1 MSALN
6 VEVMEPLMRTA
17 RSATRGRRRSA
28 QRTLLGP
35 AVLGPAALATAL
47 VATAAVGVIAG
58 RPVAELSTAGQA
70 AIEARAVVAGKAAA
84 PTTAKPPGWRVV
96 ATVGP
101 DNEAVTGA
109 VSAESAAGAWS
120 VWTGTGFTAVERLDG
135 TRWSRVPL
143 PAALTAYARS
153 AVAFGGDS
161 ATDFWLFNSRSATH
175 VLRFAGHRWTLQR
188 IPSWVL
194 QRQPGGG
201 GLSVSAAV
209 FGPGNVWVFGLG
221 AGAYAAHYDGRG
233 WARVR
238 LPAAPDE
245 VSAVS
250 ADDIW
255 ALHGNV
261 AWNWNGE
268 SWTASSIPKAAGDP
282 PERFDNLT
290 ATGPAS
296 AWVWRDVSVR
306 GRPAEVDQL
315 HWNGTAWRRT
325 GAGPPVDLIDSVV
338 PDGSGG
344 LWATGADDNPGGFN
358 LFYHLSGGR
367 WREAS
372 LPGGIRDQQ
381 PESLAWIPGTD
392 SVWGTATGRT
402 GKGSDGAIIKY
413 GP

>member
-1 MSALN
+1 
-6 VEVMEPLMRTA
+6 MEPLMRTA
-17 RSATRGRRRSA
+17 RSATRGRRLSA

-58 RPVAELSTAGQA
+58 RPVAALSTASQA
-70 AIEARAVVAGKAAA
+70 AIEAKAVVPGKAAVA
-84 PTTAKPPGWRVV
+84 PAAKTPGWRVV

-101 DNEAVTGA
+101 DNEAVTGT
-109 VSAESAAGAWS
+109 VSADSATDAWS
-120 VWTGTGFTAVERLDG
+120 VWTGTAFTAVERLQG

-143 PAALTAYARS
+143 PATLTAYARS

-161 ATDFWLFNSRSATH
+161 PTDFWLFNSRSATH
-175 VLRFAGHRWTLQR
+175 VLRFAGARWTLQP

-194 QRQPGGG
+194 QRQSGGG

-209 FGPGNVWVFGLG
+209 FGPDNVWVFGLRTD
-221 AGAYAAHYDGRG
+221 AYAAHYDGRG

-238 LPAAPDE
+238 LPAVPDE

-268 SWTASSIPKAAGDP
+268 NWTASKIPKAAGNP
-282 PERFDNLT
+282 PESFDNLS
-290 ATGPAS
+290 ATGPGS
-296 AWVWRDVSVR
+296 AWVWRNVLVR
-306 GRPAEVDQL
+306 GRPTEVDQL
-315 HWNGTAWRRT
+315 HWNGTSWRRA
-325 GAGPPVDLIDSVV
+325 GAGAPADLVDSVA

-344 LWATGADDNPGGFN
+344 LWATGVDVNPGGFN

-367 WREAS
+367 WKEAS
-372 LPGGIRDQQ
+372 PPSGIWDQQ
-381 PESLAWIPGTD
+381 PESLTWIPGTH
-392 SVWGTATGRT
+392 SVWGTATGLT
-402 GKGSDGAIIKY
+402 SKGNYGVIIKY

>member
-1 MSALN
+1 
-6 VEVMEPLMRTA
+6 MRTA
-17 RSATRGRRRSA
+17 RSPSRGRRPAA

-47 VATAAVGVIAG
+47 VATAAVGVMAG
-58 RPVAELSTAGQA
+58 RPAAALSTASQA
-70 AIEARAVVAGKAAA
+70 AIDARAVVAGKAVVAT
-84 PTTAKPPGWRVV
+84 PAKAPGWRVV

-101 DNEAVTGA
+101 DDEAVTGT
-109 VSAESAAGAWS
+109 VSADSATGAWS
-120 VWTGTGFTAVERLDG
+120 VWTGTDFTAVERLKG

-143 PAALTAYARS
+143 PATLTAYARS

-175 VLRFAGHRWTLQR
+175 VLRFAGARWTLQQ

-194 QRQPGGG
+194 QRQSGGG

-209 FGPGNVWVFGLG
+209 FGPDNVWVFGLR
-221 AGAYAAHYDGRG
+221 ADAYAAHYDGRG
-233 WARVR
+233 WAMVR
-238 LPAAPDE
+238 LPAVPDE

-268 SWTASSIPKAAGDP
+268 NWTASRIPEAAGRA
-282 PERFDNLT
+282 PESFDHLS
-290 ATGPAS
+290 AIGAGS
-296 AWVWRDVSVR
+296 AWVWRNVVVP
-306 GRPAEVDQL
+306 GRPTEVDQL
-315 HWNGTAWRRT
+315 HWNGTSWRQA
-325 GAGPPVDLIDSVV
+325 GAGAPADVIDSVV

-344 LWATGADDNPGGFN
+344 LWATGVDLSPGGFN
-358 LFYHLSGGR
+358 RFYHLAGGR
-367 WREAS
+367 WKEAS
-372 LPGGIRDQQ
+372 PPSGIRDQQ
-381 PESLAWIPGTD
+381 PESLTPIPGTH

-402 GKGSDGAIIKY
+402 SKGSYGVIIKY